1 MKSSGSASVSMALA
15 RIVIGIFFLMFAQY
29 KLIHTEFAHG
39 GYQKYVTG
47 YVQETSVG
55 FYKPFLNKTLQ
66 HPTASG
72 YAVAV
77 AELLIGLSMLLG
89 FWVRPFG
96 VLGALFMLNLTLAS
110 WVLPPGTPLWR
121 YFGNQLENI
130 PLMMLFIIFVVHN
143 AGQTLG
149 LDGR

>member
-1 MKSSGSASVSMALA
+1 MKSSGSASVPMALA

-29 KLIHTEFAHG
+29 KLIHSDFAHG

-47 YVQETSVG
+47 YVQETSLN
-55 FYKPFLNKTLQ
+55 FYKPFLNRTLQ
-66 HPTASG
+66 HPVASG
-72 YAVAV
+72 YGVGV

-89 FWVRPFG
+89 FWVRPFSI
-96 VLGALFMLNLTLAS
+96 LGALFMLNLTLATF
-110 WVLPPGTPLWR
+110 VLPPGTPLWR

-130 PLMMLFIIFVVHN
+130 PLMMLFILFFVHR
-143 AGQTLG
+143 AGETMG